1 MEIRKYPATRIDWAT
16 LDTLRQYCDQMV
28 TPDYTALPQGVGL
41 TGSYY
46 NGTNFNTFVSKRVD
60 KVLQFDQSSGAP
72 ALGLTATSFSV
83 RWEGKI
89 K

>member
-1 MEIRKYPATRIDWAT
+1 DASGNVTASGTLLTNPADVLAFGCMEIRKYPATRIDWAT

-46 NGTNFNTFVSKRVD
+46 NGTNFNTFVS
-60 KVLQFDQSSGAP
+60 
-72 ALGLTATSFSV
+72 
-83 RWEGKI
+83 
-89 K
+89 